1 MLLPHLEIINFSDNQ
16 IEDISPIANLLS
28 ENLSRIYLQNNNIQN
43 LEPFKD
49 SEFPFLEILR
59 VDGEGNKK
67 AFETENF
74 KGVIE
79 KYKNSIYYEPYK
91 MEIWDDFN
99 KEYQFNLHEKNY
111 LDIKKLDLG
120 SRRKEKIVID
130 LFPLIKFFN
139 NIKSLILDDNK
150 LQDVSLLSRMPL
162 YQLDFLNLSVN
173 VISNIKFL
181 KELSKKAKN
190 LKTLYLNDN
199 KINDIK
205 PLVKIEEN
213 AIIPIFNLE
222 SLTLKNNNLDE
233 KDKTVRE
240 IIIKFVASNTD
251 TDYDDDNNFRL
262 INSNEDDEESRNEN
276 EQIAM

>member
-1 MLLPHLEIINFSDNQ
+1 M
-16 IEDISPIANLLS
+16 
-28 ENLSRIYLQNNNIQN
+28 
-43 LEPFKD
+43 
-49 SEFPFLEILR
+49 
-59 VDGEGNKK
+59 
-67 AFETENF
+67 
-74 KGVIE
+74 
-79 KYKNSIYYEPYK
+79 
-91 MEIWDDFN
+91 
-99 KEYQFNLHEKNY
+99 
-111 LDIKKLDLG
+111 
-120 SRRKEKIVID
+120 ID

-139 NIKSLILDDNK
+139 NIKYLILDDNK

-162 YQLDFLNLSVN
+162 YHLDFLNLSVN

-262 INSNEDDEESRNEN
+262 LNINEDDE
-276 EQIAM
+276 